1 MSYSSKNIDQLTASS
16 LQQTWCPEKVLTG
29 LFSPTLQTYVIIVM
43 WSVEHVTN
51 ESLFHQSTSRVG
63 AEN

>member
-1 MSYSSKNIDQLTASS
+1 MSYSSKNIDQLTARS

-29 LFSPTLQTYVIIVM
+29 LFSPTLQTYIM
-43 WSVEHVTN
+43 WSVEHVAN
-51 ESLFHQSTSRVG
+51 ESLFRQSTSRVG